1 MENPTYIALSRLMSQ
16 QRAMDVVANNIA
28 NADTPG
34 YKTQHVQFSDW
45 LLRTGEQPSL
55 GGESTVA
62 FTQDRATWRDSS
74 PGSLTHTGE
83 PLDLALESGGYFQ
96 VQTGN
101 GIRLTRAGRFAIQS
115 DGTIGDSAGN
125 PLLDDAGSPI
135 HVGANDRQITVSA
148 DGTIETENGRLGKIG
163 IVAASDENQLAP
175 EGSHLFRAD
184 APTSPMGQP
193 RIVQGALESSNVQP
207 ITEMTRM
214 MQMEREFQFMTQF
227 VQGESDR
234 QQSAVDTLTAAP
246 QS

>member
-45 LLRTGEQPSL
+45 LLRTEEPSE
-55 GGESTVA
+55 GGEGTLA

-74 PGSLTHTGE
+74 AGALTHTGE
-83 PLDLALESGGYFQ
+83 PLDLALGGTGYFQ

-115 DGTIGDSAGN
+115 DGTVGDSAGN
-125 PLLDDAGSPI
+125 PLLDDRGTPI
-135 HVGANDRQITVSA
+135 RIGANDRQITVSA
-148 DGTIETENGRLGKIG
+148 NGTIQTENGTLGKIG
-163 IVAASDENQLAP
+163 VVTPDDENHLVP
-175 EGSHLFRAD
+175 EGSHLLRAD
-184 APTSPMGQP
+184 TPTNPLGQP
-193 RIVQGALESSNVQP
+193 QIVQGALESSNVQP

-227 VQGESDR
+227 VQSESDR
-234 QQSAVDTLTAAP
+234 QQSAIDTLTTTP